1 MVAMT
6 KRNLKLYFSNKMI
19 VFFSLLGA
27 LIAFG
32 LYIVFLQK
40 NMQDSWSGSPHL
52 EEILDN
58 WVIGST
64 LAITSITTI
73 WTGIVRLVH
82 DRENQKLEDF
92 LLTDTSRFKLYLGY
106 LMSASVIG
114 FIMQAF
120 MFVVMELYFY

>member
-6 KRNLKLYFSNKMI
+6 KRNLKLYFSNKMS

-32 LYIVFLQK
+32 LYIIFLQK
-40 NMQDSWSGSPHL
+40 NMQDSWSGTPHL

-58 WVIGST
+58 WVIGGT
-64 LAITSITTI
+64 LAITSITTT

-82 DRENQKLEDF
+82 DRENHKLEDF
-92 LLTDTSRFKLYLGY
+92 LLTDTSRFKVYLG
-106 LMSASVIG
+106 I
-114 FIMQAF
+114 
-120 MFVVMELYFY
+120 